1 MQAYNKSEL
10 ENYFLAEEAEKLYDK
25 KFLSKERLEELK
37 RGLNQLKSNSNNL
50 FRFLFFLL
58 GNFLFSTVIG
68 AFSVILFSIGGDQFE
83 LMVFFY
89 ALVAYV
95 GLELLVKLKFF
106 RHGLDDSF
114 ILIAQIAFLIGV
126 GIVSESVIVVF
137 AFMIIAGLFFAL
149 RFLHTISAVLAY
161 IGLLG
166 LFSSAILQHDL
177 LPRFYLSFVCFLLAV
192 FVYFIAVHLRKKE
205 HLFPYFKMLDTLQ
218 MVTLL
223 LGYLSVNYLVV
234 REIASELMGL
244 NVSLESDIPFAVVF
258 YGLTFLLPLLYFFVG
273 IKNKDRII
281 LYTGLIT
288 LALGFS
294 SIRYYYYIL
303 PLESV
308 LVISG
313 LLLFG
318 LAYFSIQKLKNKTE
332 GITFQPDRD
341 TNNSFL
347 LNAQVLMTVANA
359 TTPPAANSGPM
370 DFGGGGFSGGGAGDT
385 F

>member
-1 MQAYNKSEL
+1 MRAYNKVEL
-10 ENYFLAEEAEKLYDK
+10 ENYFLAEEAEKLHNK

-37 RGLNQLKSNSNNL
+37 KELKQLKSNSNNL

-192 FVYFIAVHLRKKE
+192 FVYFIKR
-205 HLFPYFKMLDTLQ
+205 F
-218 MVTLL
+218 
-223 LGYLSVNYLVV
+223 
-234 REIASELMGL
+234 
-244 NVSLESDIPFAVVF
+244 VF
-258 YGLTFLLPLLYFFVG
+258 
-273 IKNKDRII
+273 
-281 LYTGLIT
+281 
-288 LALGFS
+288 
-294 SIRYYYYIL
+294 
-303 PLESV
+303 
-308 LVISG
+308 
-313 LLLFG
+313 
-318 LAYFSIQKLKNKTE
+318 
-332 GITFQPDRD
+332 
-341 TNNSFL
+341 
-347 LNAQVLMTVANA
+347 
-359 TTPPAANSGPM
+359 
-370 DFGGGGFSGGGAGDT
+370 
-385 F
+385 